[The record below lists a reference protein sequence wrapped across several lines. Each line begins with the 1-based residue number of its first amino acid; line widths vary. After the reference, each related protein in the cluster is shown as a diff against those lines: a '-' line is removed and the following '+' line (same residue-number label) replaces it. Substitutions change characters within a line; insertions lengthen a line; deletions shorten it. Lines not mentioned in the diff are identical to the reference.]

1 MSPVW
6 QEWTF
11 VMRAGRNNTV
21 KRRLH
26 LLRQMVQIWQK
37 NLVKLNTTQVRNP
50 MADKRQIWW
59 STRHWLKNTARIK
72 MSTFKNRTRAANA
85 VGKTSRRGPVTEIL
99 LIGYNKKET
108 TITSTGAPPTGRG
121 PSWLLE
127 MRRRHKL
134 NFGTLNEGGGLAE
147 GPPAC
152 DRVVAAC
159 FGWGEGWGGAAAL
172 IGLCWSRPAP
182 PPGGWPGFS
191 PAALVPGG
199 WLTWSCRR
207 ERGQKRSFFYAR
219 CDLTFVFVDIWSG
232 PGSVGH
238 INPWDLG
245 NS

>member
-121 PSWLLE
+121 RPDCWRWGGDTNLTLAHW
-127 MRRRHKL
+127 MRE
-134 NFGTLNEGGGLAE
+134 EGWQRGPLPVTVWWQRVLGEGRGGE
-147 GPPAC
+147 GP
-152 DRVVAAC
+152 
-159 FGWGEGWGGAAAL
+159 
-172 IGLCWSRPAP
+172 
-182 PPGGWPGFS
+182 
-191 PAALVPGG
+191 
-199 WLTWSCRR
+199 RR
-207 ERGQKRSFFYAR
+207 S
-219 CDLTFVFVDIWSG
+219 
-232 PGSVGH
+232 
-238 INPWDLG
+238 
-245 NS
+245 